1 MDRLWSVMSG
11 KTRQPQ
17 NPQGRDFSPAFVV
30 AGMLTMQSLCSFL
43 QLHPKDGCRT
53 ALIA

>member
-43 QLHPKDGCRT
+43 QFQTKDGGRPER
-53 ALIA
+53 IA